1 MTPDHTATAALGIVE
16 SLLAENIDLH
26 DAWIPIRRQ
35 DLSTVAFA
43 LKRAGALEANLAN
56 MLIML
61 NGAAPVIQ
69 PSATAFATPAADDAM
84 PDTAEEPEPDTDDAQ
99 ALNWINVAYAAQGAA
114 FATWFIH
121 LDSGNLSWRKLEPET
136 QRTLIL
142 FAIATLHDRFGK
154 FTGPLWDAHKPDG
167 LPNATTLY
175 QTMPMGEWL
184 ELAFST
190 FPAGP
195 EAAGEDFRDE

>member
-69 PSATAFATPAADDAM
+69 PPATARTLPDAT
-84 PDTAEEPEPDTDDAQ
+84 EPDPELDDTSDGPPLTDHDWLQLAEAELGRNYAGYLA
-99 ALNWINVAYAAQGAA
+99 ALGA
-114 FATWFIH
+114 
-121 LDSGNLSWRKLEPET
+121 GNLTWRKLEDDT
-136 QRTLIL
+136 QTNIIL
-142 FAIATLHDRFGK
+142 WMLWVLHRKHGRV
-154 FTGPLWDAHKPDG
+154 TGPIWDRHRPHGIIKAAAMY
-167 LPNATTLY
+167 NR
-175 QTMPMGEWL
+175 MPFVEWV
-184 ELAFST
+184 ELALSKY
-190 FPAGP
+190 AGP
-195 EAAGEDFRDE
+195 EAAGDDFRDE